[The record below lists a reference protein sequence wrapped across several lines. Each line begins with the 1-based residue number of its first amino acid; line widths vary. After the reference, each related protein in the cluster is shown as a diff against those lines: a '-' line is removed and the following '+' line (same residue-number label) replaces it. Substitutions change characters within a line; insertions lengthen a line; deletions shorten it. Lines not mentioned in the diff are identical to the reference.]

1 MQFKIHGQPSIDEL
15 YDSERKI
22 FYQTIYSRLKELAEK

>member
-1 MQFKIHGQPSIDEL
+1 MQVKIYGQPSIDEL